1 MPNARAGFAVAGRQ
15 SQSYYSAAPA
25 SDLAPG
31 PLPRTADAKMAMLDT
46 LRKSVASIAV
56 KVLLVLLILSFVAWG
71 IGDVFSPGA
80 SDEWA
85 AKVGDVDIHA
95 YELGNEYQRARAR
108 LRVELGTDIGPEQA
122 RELGLPSMV
131 LNRMVDSTL
140 VRLGATDLGFTAG
153 NDLVRA
159 RIRADTRFFNEFGV
173 FDSAVFN
180 DILRGLGLTE
190 SGYVSE
196 IRSQVIGNQLVGSI
210 GAGVAAPRPLV
221 DHLYRHRLEQRVAE
235 ILRIPDSS
243 VEEPTVSEEPTLR
256 TFHQDNAA
264 VFTAPEFRALT
275 VVAFEA
281 KDLAPEM
288 AVSQA
293 ELDEAFEDRGDEFI
307 EPERRTLRQM
317 LLPDADA
324 AKRARERLNGRDDF
338 AVVAKEEAG
347 LDADVLAVGST
358 TRVQLVRDL
367 GVEIANAVFAAAPGS
382 TTAPLQSPLGWHL
395 IEVSEVSAGHA
406 PPRSEIDEK
415 LRTEIALEKAVD
427 ALFHLANR
435 LEDALGG
442 GASLEEAARSLALTV
457 RKLDAV
463 DPAGLDSTGTVIA
476 DLSAGLLETAY
487 ATEAGTESALT
498 ETGSDGY
505 FIVRV
510 DSITPPTLRPFE
522 EVREEVVAAW
532 LAKRR
537 GEVVGEEAQSIA
549 QRVRGGTALST
560 IAGERGLDV
569 ETSSPFNRNG
579 AGASPG
585 MSVDL
590 VEQLFSAQRGDV
602 VVGRGV
608 RSSIVA
614 RLVRVVDAD
623 TGTNA
628 QNTRQALARQLAA
641 GIGNDLVSQL
651 TNALRD
657 RYPVS
662 INTRVVDELY

>member
-1 MPNARAGFAVAGRQ
+1 
-15 SQSYYSAAPA
+15 
-25 SDLAPG
+25 
-31 PLPRTADAKMAMLDT
+31 MAMLDT
-46 LRKSVASIAV
+46 LRKGVASIAV

-71 IGDVFSPGA
+71 IGDVVSPGGD
-80 SDEWA
+80 DEWA

-153 NDLVRA
+153 DDLVRA

-190 SGYVSE
+190 GGYVNE
-196 IRSQVIGNQLVGSI
+196 IRSQIVGNQLVGSI

-221 DHLYRHRLEQRVAE
+221 DHLYRHWLEQRVAE

-243 VEEPTVSEEPTLR
+243 VEAPTVADEPTLR
-256 TFHQDNAA
+256 TFHQDNAP
-264 VFTAPEFRALT
+264 VFTAPEYRALT
-275 VVAFEA
+275 LVAFEA

-288 AVSQA
+288 AVPQA

-317 LLPDADA
+317 VLPDADA
-324 AKRARERLNGRDDF
+324 AKRARDRINAGEDF

-347 LDADVLAVGST
+347 LEADILAVGST
-358 TRVQLVRDL
+358 TRVQLARDL
-367 GVEIANAVFAAAPGS
+367 GVEIANAVFTAAPGS
-382 TTAPLQSPLGWHL
+382 TTPPLQSPLGWHL
-395 IEVSEVSAGHA
+395 LEVSEVTPGHA

-415 LRTEIALEKAVD
+415 LRAEIALDKAID
-427 ALFHLANR
+427 ALFDLANR

-442 GASLEEAARSLALTV
+442 GASLEEAARGLALTV

-463 DPAGLDSTGTVIA
+463 DPAGLDANGTVIA
-476 DLSAGLLETAY
+476 DLPAGLLETAY
-487 ATEAGTESALT
+487 ATEAGAESALT

-505 FIVRV
+505 FIARV
-510 DSITPPTLRPFE
+510 DSVTPPTLRPFE
-522 EVREEVVAAW
+522 EVRDEVVAAW

-537 GEVVGEEAQSIA
+537 GEVVGEEAQTIA
-549 QRVRGGTALST
+549 ERVRGGTALST
-560 IAGERGLDV
+560 IATERGLNV

-585 MSVDL
+585 MSADL
-590 VEQLFSAQRGDV
+590 IEQLFSAQRGDV

-608 RSSIVA
+608 RSSIIA
-614 RLVRVVDAD
+614 RLVRVADAD
-623 TGTNA
+623 TSADA
-628 QNTRQALARQLAA
+628 QNTRRALARQLAN
-641 GIGNDLVSQL
+641 GIGNDLVAQL
-651 TNALRD
+651 TSALRD